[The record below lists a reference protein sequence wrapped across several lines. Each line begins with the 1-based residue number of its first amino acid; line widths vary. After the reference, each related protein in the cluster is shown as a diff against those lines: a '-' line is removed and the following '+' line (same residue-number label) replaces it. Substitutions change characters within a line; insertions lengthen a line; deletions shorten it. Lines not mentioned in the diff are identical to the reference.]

1 MAADQLNSLEQPNES
16 SGEPESHPSGAGPAC
31 GRSGSAAGMSAD
43 PLIRRASPSSLI
55 EMVKRDLSQ
64 QWEQGRQVNVEA
76 YLEALPE
83 LGTPETLSTELILAE
98 YEARIR
104 SGVMADAAQFEARFP
119 NQAKVLRQLID
130 QQAQGSASGS
140 GSVLGQIGKMIA
152 EPQPPPLSVLP
163 HGKTPIELPR
173 RFGRYRILKRLGQG
187 AMGAVYLVD
196 DTELHRRV
204 ALKVPHFRLDEG
216 AAPADRR
223 DLDRFY
229 REARAAASLDHPNLC
244 PVYDVGQF
252 DGIPYIIMAYIKG
265 RPLSRYIDRDRPMS
279 QRRVGAMVRKLAL
292 ALHEAHS
299 HGVVHRDL
307 KPSNVM
313 VSSRRNLIIMDFG
326 LAWRIGLQD
335 QRLTRVG
342 LVLGTPAYM
351 PPEQVSGKVEALG
364 PRCDI
369 YSLGVIMYELLTGHV
384 PFEGPDTFVLA
395 HILFVEPAPPSRHR
409 PDLDPLIEAICL
421 KAMAKVPE
429 DRYATMSEFATALAD
444 YLRSGSVIRRPGSAG
459 SPLADVPEFVDA
471 GAEEVGAESGDE
483 SALPFK
489 EDPES
494 EPKTVEL
501 PATLPETATLW
512 QAWHQWMAIIDHFAR
527 RRPRHHVN
535 RNAYDK
541 LYNALVQTCR
551 LQAATAD
558 GPTQELYQ
566 KLADLVTP
574 WLTPKTLEREDRE
587 ILFSLLS
594 HCREAEQELRDR
606 TQLVLEPGKQSKPG
620 VRWKL
625 AAVVISLTAVVV
637 AVLLW
642 TWFAA

>member
-31 GRSGSAAGMSAD
+31 GRSGSAAGMSAN
-43 PLIRRASPSSLI
+43 PSNHRASPSSLI
-55 EMVKRDLSQ
+55 EMVKRDLSE

-98 YEARIR
+98 YEARKR
-104 SGVMADAAQFEARFP
+104 SGAMADAAQFEERFP

-130 QQAQGSASGS
+130 QQAQESASGS

-152 EPQPPPLSVLP
+152 KPQPPPLSVLP
-163 HGKTPIELPR
+163 QGKTPIELPR

-204 ALKVPHFRLDEG
+204 ALKVPHFRLDES

-279 QRRVGAMVRKLAL
+279 QRRVAAMVRKLAL

-444 YLRSGSVIRRPGSAG
+444 YLRSSVICRPGSVG

-558 GPTQELYQ
+558 EPTQELYQ

-606 TQLVLEPGKQSKPG
+606 TQLVLEPGKQSKPS

-625 AAVVISLTAVVV
+625 AAVAISVTAVVV

>member
-16 SGEPESHPSGAGPAC
+16 SGEPESHPSGAGPAS
-31 GRSGSAAGMSAD
+31 GRSGFADGMSAD
-43 PLIRRASPSSLI
+43 PSDRRASPSSLI

-98 YEARIR
+98 YEARVR
-104 SGVMADAAQFEARFP
+104 SGAMADAAQFEERFP

-152 EPQPPPLSVLP
+152 KPQPPPPSVLP
-163 HGKTPIELPR
+163 HGKTPIKLPR

-187 AMGAVYLVD
+187 AMGAVYLVH

-204 ALKVPHFRLDEG
+204 ALKVPHFRLDESV
-216 AAPADRR
+216 APADRR

-244 PVYDVGQF
+244 PVYDVGQL

-384 PFEGPDTFVLA
+384 PFEGPDTFVLG

-429 DRYATMSEFATALAD
+429 DRYATMNEFATALAD

-471 GAEEVGAESGDE
+471 GAEEVGAESVDE
-483 SALPFK
+483 SSLPFK

-494 EPKTVEL
+494 EPTTVEL

-558 GPTQELYQ
+558 GPTHELYQ

-606 TQLVLEPGKQSKPG
+606 TQLFLEPGEQSKTS

-625 AAVVISLTAVVV
+625 AAVAISVTAVVV

>member
-1 MAADQLNSLEQPNES
+1 MAADQLNSLEQPKES
-16 SGEPESHPSGAGPAC
+16 SGEPESHPSGAGPASD
-31 GRSGSAAGMSAD
+31 RSGFAAGMSANPSD
-43 PLIRRASPSSLI
+43 IQASPSSLI

-83 LGTPETLSTELILAE
+83 LGTPETIATELILAE

-104 SGVMADAAQFEARFP
+104 SGAMADAAQFEARFP

-140 GSVLGQIGKMIA
+140 VLGQIGKMVVKS
-152 EPQPPPLSVLP
+152 QLPPPSVLP
-163 HGKTPIELPR
+163 HGKTAIELPR
-173 RFGRYRILKRLGQG
+173 RFGRYRILRRLGQG
-187 AMGAVYLVD
+187 AMGAVYLVH

-244 PVYDVGQF
+244 PVYDVGQL

-265 RPLSRYIDRDRPMS
+265 HPLSRYIDRDRPMS

-292 ALHEAHS
+292 ALAEAHS

-313 VSSRRNLIIMDFG
+313 VNTRRNLIIMDFG
-326 LAWRIGLQD
+326 LAWRIGLQN

-351 PPEQVSGKVEALG
+351 PPEQVTGKVEALG

-369 YSLGVIMYELLTGHV
+369 YSLGVIMYELLTGRV
-384 PFEGPDTFVLA
+384 PFEGPETFVLG

-429 DRYATMSEFATALAD
+429 DRYATMNEFATALAD
-444 YLRSGSVIRRPGSAG
+444 YLRLGSVIRRPGSAG

-483 SALPFK
+483 LSLPFQ
-489 EDPES
+489 EAPES

-501 PATLPETATLW
+501 PAALPETATLW
-512 QAWHQWMAIIDHFAR
+512 QAWRQWMAIVDHFAL

-551 LQAATAD
+551 LQAATTD
-558 GPTQELYQ
+558 GPTHELYQ
-566 KLADLVTP
+566 RLADLVTP

-594 HCREAEQELRDR
+594 HCREAEQELRER
-606 TQLVLEPGKQSKPG
+606 TQLFLEPGEQNKTSA
-620 VRWKL
+620 RWKL
-625 AAVVISLTAVVV
+625 AAVGISVTALVV

>member
-1 MAADQLNSLEQPNES
+1 MAADQLNSLEQPKES
-16 SGEPESHPSGAGPAC
+16 SGEPESHPSGAGPA
-31 GRSGSAAGMSAD
+31 GDRSGFAAGMSANPSD
-43 PLIRRASPSSLI
+43 IQASPSSLI

-83 LGTPETLSTELILAE
+83 LGTPETISTELILAE

-104 SGVMADAAQFEARFP
+104 SGAMADAAQFEARFP

-140 GSVLGQIGKMIA
+140 VLGQIGKMIPK
-152 EPQPPPLSVLP
+152 PQPPPPSVLP

-173 RFGRYRILKRLGQG
+173 RFGRYRILRRLGQG
-187 AMGAVYLVD
+187 AMGAVYLVH

-244 PVYDVGQF
+244 PVYDVGQL

-265 RPLSRYIDRDRPMS
+265 HPLSRYIDRDRPMS

-292 ALHEAHS
+292 ALAEAHS

-313 VSSRRNLIIMDFG
+313 VNSRRNLIIMDFG
-326 LAWRIGLQD
+326 LAWRIGLQN

-369 YSLGVIMYELLTGHV
+369 YSLGVIMYELLTGRV
-384 PFEGPDTFVLA
+384 PFEGPETFVLG

-429 DRYATMSEFATALAD
+429 DRYATMNEFATALAD
-444 YLRSGSVIRRPGSAG
+444 YLRLGSVIRRPGSAG

-483 SALPFK
+483 LSLPFQ
-489 EDPES
+489 EAPES

-501 PATLPETATLW
+501 PAALPETATLW
-512 QAWHQWMAIIDHFAR
+512 QAWRQWMAIIDHFAL

-551 LQAATAD
+551 LQAATTD
-558 GPTQELYQ
+558 GPTHELYQ
-566 KLADLVTP
+566 RLADLVTP

-594 HCREAEQELRDR
+594 HCREAEQELRER
-606 TQLVLEPGKQSKPG
+606 TQLFLEPGEQNKISA
-620 VRWKL
+620 RWKL
-625 AAVVISLTAVVV
+625 AAVGISVTALVV

>member
-1 MAADQLNSLEQPNES
+1 MAADQLNSLEQLKES
-16 SGEPESHPSGAGPAC
+16 SAEPESHPSGAGPA
-31 GRSGSAAGMSAD
+31 GDRSGFAASISTD
-43 PLIRRASPSSLI
+43 PSDSHASPSSLI

-83 LGTPETLSTELILAE
+83 LGTPATVSTELILAE
-98 YEARIR
+98 YEARVR
-104 SGVMADAAQFEARFP
+104 SGAMADSAQFEERFP

-130 QQAQGSASGS
+130 QQAQGSGS

-152 EPQPPPLSVLP
+152 KPQPPPPSVLP
-163 HGKTPIELPR
+163 RGKTPIELPR

-187 AMGAVYLVD
+187 AMGAVYLVHD
-196 DTELHRRV
+196 SELHRRV
-204 ALKVPHFRLDEG
+204 ALKVPHFRLDEN
-216 AAPADRR
+216 AAPADRH

-229 REARAAASLDHPNLC
+229 REARAAARLDHPNLC
-244 PVYDVGQF
+244 PVYDVGQL

-265 RPLSRYIDRDRPMS
+265 RPLSRYIDRNRPMP

-292 ALHEAHS
+292 ALKVAHS

-313 VSSRRNLIIMDFG
+313 VNSRRNLIIMDFG

-369 YSLGVIMYELLTGHV
+369 YSLGVIMYELLTGRV
-384 PFEGPDTFVLA
+384 PFEGPETFVLG
-395 HILFVEPAPPSRHR
+395 HILFVEPAPPSKHR
-409 PDLDPLIEAICL
+409 PDLDPLLEAICL

-429 DRYATMSEFATALAD
+429 DRYATMDEFATALAD
-444 YLRSGSVIRRPGSAG
+444 YLRAGSVTRRSRSPG

-471 GAEEVGAESGDE
+471 GADEVGAERVDE
-483 SALPFK
+483 SSLPFK
-489 EDPES
+489 EALES

-512 QAWHQWMAIIDHFAR
+512 QAWHQWMAIIDHFAL
-527 RRPRHHVN
+527 RRPRHRVN

-541 LYNALVQTCR
+541 LYKALVQTCR
-551 LQAATAD
+551 LHAATAD
-558 GPTQELYQ
+558 GPTHELYQ

-606 TQLVLEPGKQSKPG
+606 TQLFLEPGEQSKTS
-620 VRWKL
+620 VRWKS
-625 AAVVISLTAVVV
+625 AVVGISVTAVVV

>member
-1 MAADQLNSLEQPNES
+1 MAADQLKSLEQPKES
-16 SGEPESHPSGAGPAC
+16 SGEPESHSSGVGPAC
-31 GRSGSAAGMSAD
+31 DRSGFAAGMSAD
-43 PLIRRASPSSLI
+43 PSDSQASPSSLI

-83 LGTPETLSTELILAE
+83 LGTPETISTDLILAE
-98 YEARIR
+98 YEARVR
-104 SGVMADAAQFEARFP
+104 SGAMADAAQFEARFP

-140 GSVLGQIGKMIA
+140 VLGQIGKMIA
-152 EPQPPPLSVLP
+152 KPQPPPPPPVLS
-163 HGKTPIELPR
+163 HGKTPIKLPR

-187 AMGAVYLVD
+187 AMGAVYLVH

-216 AAPADRR
+216 AAPADRH

-244 PVYDVGQF
+244 PVYDVGQL

-265 RPLSRYIDRDRPMS
+265 RPLSRYIDRNRPMS
-279 QRRVGAMVRKLAL
+279 QRRVAAMVRKLAL
-292 ALHEAHS
+292 ALEEAHS

-369 YSLGVIMYELLTGHV
+369 YSLGVIMYELLTGRV
-384 PFEGPDTFVLA
+384 PFEGPETFVLG

-429 DRYATMSEFATALAD
+429 DRYATMNEFATALAD
-444 YLRSGSVIRRPGSAG
+444 YLRSGSVSRRPGSAG

-471 GAEEVGAESGDE
+471 GTEEVGAERVDE
-483 SALPFK
+483 SSLSFK
-489 EDPES
+489 EAPES

-501 PATLPETATLW
+501 PTALPETATLW

-527 RRPRHHVN
+527 RRPRHLVN

-551 LQAATAD
+551 LQAARGD
-558 GPTQELYQ
+558 EPTQELYQ
-566 KLADLVTP
+566 RLADLVTP

-606 TQLVLEPGKQSKPG
+606 TQLFLEPGEQSKTS

-625 AAVVISLTAVVV
+625 AAVGISVTAVVV

>member
-1 MAADQLNSLEQPNES
+1 
-16 SGEPESHPSGAGPAC
+16 
-31 GRSGSAAGMSAD
+31 
-43 PLIRRASPSSLI
+43 
-55 EMVKRDLSQ
+55 
-64 QWEQGRQVNVEA
+64 
-76 YLEALPE
+76 
-83 LGTPETLSTELILAE
+83 
-98 YEARIR
+98 
-104 SGVMADAAQFEARFP
+104 
-119 NQAKVLRQLID
+119 
-130 QQAQGSASGS
+130 
-140 GSVLGQIGKMIA
+140 
-152 EPQPPPLSVLP
+152 
-163 HGKTPIELPR
+163 
-173 RFGRYRILKRLGQG
+173 
-187 AMGAVYLVD
+187 
-196 DTELHRRV
+196 
-204 ALKVPHFRLDEG
+204 
-216 AAPADRR
+216 
-223 DLDRFY
+223 
-229 REARAAASLDHPNLC
+229 
-244 PVYDVGQF
+244 
-252 DGIPYIIMAYIKG
+252 MAYIKG

-313 VSSRRNLIIMDFG
+313 VNSRRNLIIMDFG

-384 PFEGPDTFVLA
+384 PFEGPDTFVLG

-429 DRYATMSEFATALAD
+429 DRYATMNEFATALAD

-558 GPTQELYQ
+558 EPTQELYQ

-606 TQLVLEPGKQSKPG
+606 TQLVLEPGKQSKPS

-625 AAVVISLTAVVV
+625 AAVAISVTAVVV

>member
-1 MAADQLNSLEQPNES
+1 
-16 SGEPESHPSGAGPAC
+16 
-31 GRSGSAAGMSAD
+31 MSAN
-43 PLIRRASPSSLI
+43 PSNHRASPSSLI
-55 EMVKRDLSQ
+55 EMVKRDLSE

-98 YEARIR
+98 YEARKR
-104 SGVMADAAQFEARFP
+104 SGAMADAAQFEKRFP

-130 QQAQGSASGS
+130 QQAQESASGS

-152 EPQPPPLSVLP
+152 KPQPPPLSVLP
-163 HGKTPIELPR
+163 QGKTPIELPR

-244 PVYDVGQF
+244 PVYDVGQL

-279 QRRVGAMVRKLAL
+279 QRRVAAMVRKLAL

-369 YSLGVIMYELLTGHV
+369 YSLGVIMYELLTGRV
-384 PFEGPDTFVLA
+384 PFEGPDTYVLA

-409 PDLDPLIEAICL
+409 PDLDPLIEAVCL

-429 DRYATMSEFATALAD
+429 DRYATMNEFATALAD
-444 YLRSGSVIRRPGSAG
+444 YLRSSVIRRPGSAG
-459 SPLADVPEFVDA
+459 SPLADVPEFVD
-471 GAEEVGAESGDE
+471 
-483 SALPFK
+483 
-489 EDPES
+489 
-494 EPKTVEL
+494 
-501 PATLPETATLW
+501 
-512 QAWHQWMAIIDHFAR
+512 
-527 RRPRHHVN
+527 
-535 RNAYDK
+535 
-541 LYNALVQTCR
+541 
-551 LQAATAD
+551 
-558 GPTQELYQ
+558 
-566 KLADLVTP
+566 
-574 WLTPKTLEREDRE
+574 
-587 ILFSLLS
+587 
-594 HCREAEQELRDR
+594 
-606 TQLVLEPGKQSKPG
+606 
-620 VRWKL
+620 
-625 AAVVISLTAVVV
+625 
-637 AVLLW
+637 
-642 TWFAA
+642 

>member
-1 MAADQLNSLEQPNES
+1 
-16 SGEPESHPSGAGPAC
+16 
-31 GRSGSAAGMSAD
+31 MSAD
-43 PLIRRASPSSLI
+43 PSDSQASPSSLI

-83 LGTPETLSTELILAE
+83 LGTPETISIDLILAE
-98 YEARIR
+98 YEARVR
-104 SGVMADAAQFEARFP
+104 SGAMADAAQFEARFP

-140 GSVLGQIGKMIA
+140 VLGQIGKMIA
-152 EPQPPPLSVLP
+152 KPQPPPPPVLS
-163 HGKTPIELPR
+163 HGKTPIKLPR

-187 AMGAVYLVD
+187 AMGAVYLVH

-216 AAPADRR
+216 AAPADRH

-244 PVYDVGQF
+244 PVYDVGQL

-265 RPLSRYIDRDRPMS
+265 RPLSRYIDRNRPMS
-279 QRRVGAMVRKLAL
+279 QRRVAAMVRKLAL
-292 ALHEAHS
+292 ALEEAHS

-369 YSLGVIMYELLTGHV
+369 YSLGVIMYELLTGRV
-384 PFEGPDTFVLA
+384 PFEGPETFVLG

-429 DRYATMSEFATALAD
+429 DRYATMNEFATALAD
-444 YLRSGSVIRRPGSAG
+444 YLRSGSVSRRPGSAG

-471 GAEEVGAESGDE
+471 GTEEVGAERVDE
-483 SALPFK
+483 SSLSFK
-489 EDPES
+489 EAPES

-501 PATLPETATLW
+501 PAALPETATLW

-527 RRPRHHVN
+527 RRPRHLVN

-551 LQAATAD
+551 LQAARGD
-558 GPTQELYQ
+558 EPTQELYQ
-566 KLADLVTP
+566 RLADLVTP

-606 TQLVLEPGKQSKPG
+606 TQLFLEPGEQSKTS

-625 AAVVISLTAVVV
+625 AAVGISVTAVVV